1 MGKTTQKERLLSIAT
16 PLGEDYLLLNKIHAE
31 ERISE
36 LYNFE
41 IELVYDEEEDNSYVI
56 TEIDPAT
63 IIGQTVIVEIAQGP
77 EGEIKR
83 TMTGMINNF
92 TLIGRNRQF
101 SFYNATIV
109 PQVWRL
115 TRSFQSRI
123 FQRKTVPDILQEV
136 FKGYQIKNQLQ
147 KSYNERNYCVQYQES
162 DFDFASRLMEEE
174 GIFYY
179 FEHNPSMEKM
189 VLRDELIVPEDCP
202 NKSDIPIV
210 NEDLT
215 GEIFESA
222 IKRWE
227 TDYRLQSGK
236 VTMWDYNFQ
245 LPKKKLEVEKQSLID
260 VGKNKSIE
268 VYKFPAGYAR
278 KYDEEIGKVFDD
290 SKRTGDN
297 RIIALDAQYKTVSG
311 MSDCCTLTP
320 GYRFELKNHPNRVF
334 NGKYVLTSV
343 RHDAEQSPDYVV
355 GDLNPNAYI
364 NEFICKPS
372 QAADFRPKL
381 KTPKPVINGSQ
392 TAFVV
397 GPSGEEIYTD
407 KFGRVKVQF
416 HWDRH
421 GNNNEDSSCWI
432 RVAQTW
438 AGNTWGAMFIP
449 RIGMEVLVH
458 FIEGDPDQ
466 PIITGCVYNPDS
478 MPPYTLPDEK
488 TKSTIKSDSSKG
500 GGGFNELR
508 LEDKSGSEQIF
519 VHGEK
524 NIDVRIKNDSMETIL
539 RDRHL
544 TIDRDQFELVKKDK
558 HLQVRGDQNEKI
570 DGTMSLKV
578 GADLQ
583 EKVTGNSA
591 LDSGMSI
598 HLKAGMNVVIEAGT
612 SVTLKV
618 GGNFV
623 NVSQAGVTIKGTM
636 VLINSGGAAVSGSGS
651 SPEIPKDP
659 LLADNAI
666 PGTRIKP
673 PGPMPPL
680 TPTVYSPAALVMQQ
694 AARTGTP
701 FCAICNS

>member
-36 LYNFE
+36 LYNYE
-41 IELVYDEEEDNSYVI
+41 VELVYDEEEDNSYIMTVV
-56 TEIDPAT
+56 DPAD
-63 IIGQTVIVEIAQGP
+63 IIGQTVVVEIAQGD
-77 EGEIKR
+77 EGVIKR
-83 TMTGMINNF
+83 TMTGMVNNF

-109 PQVWRL
+109 PHVWRL
-115 TRSFQSRI
+115 TRHFQSRI
-123 FQRKTVPDILQEV
+123 FQHKTVPDILKQV
-136 FKGYQIKNQLQ
+136 FKGYEIKDQLQ
-147 KSYNERNYCVQYQES
+147 RSYKERNYCVQYQES

-189 VLRDELIVPEDCP
+189 ILRDELKVPEDCP

-222 IKRWE
+222 IKRWQ
-227 TDYRLQSGK
+227 TDYRQQSGK

-245 LPKKKLEVEKQSLID
+245 VPKKKLEVENQSSVV
-260 VGKNKSIE
+260 VGKSNLME

-278 KYDEEIGKVFDD
+278 KYDDDIANVFED
-290 SKRTGDN
+290 SRTTGTN
-297 RIIALDAQYKTVSG
+297 RITALDAQYKNISG

-320 GYRFELKNHPNRVF
+320 GYRFELKNHPNAAF

-364 NEFICKPS
+364 NEFVCKPS
-372 QAADFRPKL
+372 ATVDFRPKL
-381 KTPKPVINGSQ
+381 KTPKPVIHGSQ

-397 GPSGEEIYTD
+397 GPGGEEIYTD

-421 GNNNEDSSCWI
+421 GKNNEDSSCWI

-508 LEDKSGSEQIF
+508 LEDKKGSEQIF

-544 TIDRDQFELVKKDK
+544 TIDRDQFELIKKDK

-583 EKVTGNSA
+583 EKVTSNAA
-591 LDSGMSI
+591 LDAGMSI
-598 HLKAGMNVVIEAGT
+598 HLKAGVNVVIEAGT
-612 SVTLKV
+612 SLTLKV
-618 GGNFV
+618 GGSFV
-623 NVSQAGVTIKGTM
+623 NISAAGVSIKGAM
-636 VLINSGGAAVSGSGS
+636 VLINSGGAAGSGAGS
-651 SPEIPKDP
+651 SPESPKDP

-666 PGTRIKP
+666 PGTRTKP

-680 TPTVYSPAALVMQQ
+680 KPSTYSAAALVMQQ

-701 FCAICNS
+701 FCEICNQ

>member
-63 IIGQTVIVEIAQGP
+63 IIGQTVIIEIAQGP

-109 PQVWRL
+109 PHVWRL

-202 NKSDIPIV
+202 NKSEIPIV

-278 KYDEEIGKVFDD
+278 KYDEDIGKVFDD
-290 SKRTGDN
+290 IKRTGDN
-297 RIIALDAQYKTVSG
+297 RIIALDAQFKTVSG

-355 GDLNPNAYI
+355 GELNPNAYI

-372 QAADFRPKL
+372 QGADFRPKL

-432 RVAQTW
+432 RVAQT
-438 AGNTWGAMFIP
+438 
-449 RIGMEVLVH
+449 
-458 FIEGDPDQ
+458 
-466 PIITGCVYNPDS
+466 
-478 MPPYTLPDEK
+478 
-488 TKSTIKSDSSKG
+488 
-500 GGGFNELR
+500 
-508 LEDKSGSEQIF
+508 
-519 VHGEK
+519 
-524 NIDVRIKNDSMETIL
+524 
-539 RDRHL
+539 
-544 TIDRDQFELVKKDK
+544 
-558 HLQVRGDQNEKI
+558 
-570 DGTMSLKV
+570 
-578 GADLQ
+578 
-583 EKVTGNSA
+583 
-591 LDSGMSI
+591 
-598 HLKAGMNVVIEAGT
+598 
-612 SVTLKV
+612 
-618 GGNFV
+618 
-623 NVSQAGVTIKGTM
+623 
-636 VLINSGGAAVSGSGS
+636 
-651 SPEIPKDP
+651 
-659 LLADNAI
+659 
-666 PGTRIKP
+666 
-673 PGPMPPL
+673 
-680 TPTVYSPAALVMQQ
+680 
-694 AARTGTP
+694 
-701 FCAICNS
+701 